1 MLAIIIVGLPWWL
14 SDKESTHNAEDMDSI
29 PGLQRSPGA
38 GNGNPLQ
45 YSCLKNIPW
54 IEEPGWLQSTGL
66 QRAGHKLATK
76 QQQQLL
82 LLSSFL
88 LLFYYRV
95 APNAYNRKKGIIIL
109 QCSEAISMPVLVSAT
124 LNTFRRLALLIKEAD
139 VILPFRTLS
148 YQQLFIHISK

>member
-1 MLAIIIVGLPWWL
+1 MLAVIIVGLPWWL
-14 SDKESTHNAEDMDSI
+14 SVKESTHNAEDVDSI
-29 PGLQRSPGA
+29 PGLWRSPGA

-45 YSCLKNIPW
+45 YSCLKKIPW

-76 QQQQLL
+76 QQQLL
-82 LLSSFL
+82 LLSSFV

-95 APNAYNRKKGIIIL
+95 APNAYNRKKGIITL
-109 QCSEAISMPVLVSAT
+109 QCSEASSMPVLVSAT
-124 LNTFRRLALLIKEAD
+124 LNTFRSLALLIKEAD

>member
-1 MLAIIIVGLPWWL
+1 MVKKLPA
-14 SDKESTHNAEDMDSI
+14 NAEDTAQWDKI
-29 PGLQRSPGA
+29 PGWERSPGA
-38 GNGNPLQ
+38 GNHNLVH
-45 YSCLKNIPW
+45 YSCLKKIPW
-54 IEEPGWLQSTGL
+54 IEEPGWLQSIGL

-82 LLSSFL
+82 LLSSFV
-88 LLFYYRV
+88 LLFYYSIV
-95 APNAYNRKKGIIIL
+95 PNANNGKKGIIIL